1 MGAQRKCLNVLE
13 DIRKGISQE
22 IKLEPSIKE
31 LEGIHQVGKEMDDI
45 NDHEN
50 DTNKISIISDL

>member
-31 LEGIHQVGKEMDDI
+31 LEEIHQVGKEMDDI